1 MTVTFCGHSE
11 VARRNEVRLWLKSTV
26 EPLISD
32 GADTF
37 YLGGRGGFDALAA
50 GVMLEL
56 KKTYPHIQIV
66 LVLAYL
72 NKEEDSEDYDYTL
85 YPGLEDVPPRF
96 AISKRNE
103 RMVEMSDVVVAYVTH
118 DWGGAAKTLKYA
130 KQKKKVIYSF
140 SGRERDLEKLI
151 FPKNAGQ
158 SKTRLTAQE
167 LGEELEKGYRDALP
181 GRTKPVEKVF
191 DEIRKSYDI

>member
-11 VARRNEVRLWLKSTV
+11 VANYNEVRLWLKSIV

-37 YLGGRGGFDALAA
+37 YLGGRGGFDRLAA

-56 KKTYPHIQIV
+56 KKTYPHIHLV

-72 NKEEDSEDYDYTL
+72 NRETDTEGYDYTL
-85 YPGLEDVPPRF
+85 YPELEDVPLRF
-96 AISKRNE
+96 ALSRRNE

-130 KQKKKVIYSF
+130 NRKKKVIYSF
-140 SGRERDLEKLI
+140 SGRERPLE
-151 FPKNAGQ
+151 N
-158 SKTRLTAQE
+158 
-167 LGEELEKGYRDALP
+167 
-181 GRTKPVEKVF
+181 
-191 DEIRKSYDI
+191 